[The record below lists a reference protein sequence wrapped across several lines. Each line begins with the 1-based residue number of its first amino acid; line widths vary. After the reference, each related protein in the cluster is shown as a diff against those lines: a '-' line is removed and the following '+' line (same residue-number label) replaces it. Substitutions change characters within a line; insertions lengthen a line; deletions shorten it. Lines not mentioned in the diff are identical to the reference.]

1 MCCLAVIS
9 AFIFQSQQFERVPHS
24 MYRYKLVIEIN
35 QVVMIVMVVDG
46 CGLLSKFGQVPH
58 PNMEDIVKSFSFE
71 VFLLSA
77 VTASA
82 E

>member
-1 MCCLAVIS
+1 MCCLTVIS
-9 AFIFQSQQFERVPHS
+9 AFIIQSQQFERVPHS
-24 MYRYKLVIEIN
+24 MYRYRVVIEIN
-35 QVVMIVMVVDG
+35 QVVMIVMMVVDG

-58 PNMEDIVKSFSFE
+58 PNMEDIVKSFE

>member
-1 MCCLAVIS
+1 
-9 AFIFQSQQFERVPHS
+9 
-24 MYRYKLVIEIN
+24 MYRYRVCIEIN